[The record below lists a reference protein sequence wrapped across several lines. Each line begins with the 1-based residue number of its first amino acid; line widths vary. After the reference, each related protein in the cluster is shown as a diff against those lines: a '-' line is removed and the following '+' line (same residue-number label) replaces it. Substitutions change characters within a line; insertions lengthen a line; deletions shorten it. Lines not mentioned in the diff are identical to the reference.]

1 MSFSS
6 HLVCYFSSVEK
17 GSCVWVLFPLCSGC
31 AMGMVTRI
39 QCHSEWQKTY
49 KSRQGAAASIPLVF
63 PALTLTITLTPTNA
77 LFSHGDSG
85 GFFVVCLTQKNLF
98 TVLFFSFDSETTELP
113 SCWLLKIQSVLLW
126 KDAERRMM
134 KNFYESGVRS
144 VLPS

>member
-1 MSFSS
+1 M
-6 HLVCYFSSVEK
+6 
-17 GSCVWVLFPLCSGC
+17 
-31 AMGMVTRI
+31 
-39 QCHSEWQKTY
+39 
-49 KSRQGAAASIPLVF
+49 F

-134 KNFYESGVRS
+134 KSFYESGVRS